1 MTPGELQW
9 EETYAFFSAE
19 ELKTAGYI
27 HVSVSNTSV
36 GSRFAQA
43 LPGGPAPRGSVFAT
57 AVRKRDEEAVQT
69 YLGASKR
76 NRDEM
81 RCKFMAEQR
90 NMGRGD
96 RESKIFQQID
106 SLHEQLRSLKAEKLG
121 VSIPMPKFRTGQSV
135 LQWWAPWM
143 KRAEVTPSTYNRG
156 NRPAWFSAE
165 VCSYKAYETIRYAGQ
180 ETTGNTYNVY

>member
-1 MTPGELQW
+1 MEVESYKQHQ
-9 EETYAFFSAE
+9 FF
-19 ELKTAGYI
+19 KQTI
-27 HVSVSNTSV
+27 D
-36 GSRFAQA
+36 RFAQA

-76 NRDEM
+76 KRDEM

-106 SLHEQLRSLKAEKLG
+106 SMHEQLRSLRAEKLG

>member
-1 MTPGELQW
+1 MDVESYYQDAL
-9 EETYAFFSAE
+9 
-19 ELKTAGYI
+19 
-27 HVSVSNTSV
+27 
-36 GSRFAQA
+36 AQA
-43 LPGGPAPRGSVFAT
+43 LPGEVPFRGSVFAS
-57 AVRKRDEEAVQT
+57 AVRMRDEEAGRT
-69 YLGASKR
+69 YVASSKR
-76 NRDEM
+76 KRDQM

-90 NMGRGD
+90 NMGQGD

-106 SLHEQLRSLKAEKLG
+106 SMHEQLRRFGAETLG

-135 LQWWAPWM
+135 LQWWAPGM
-143 KRAEVTPSTYNRG
+143 KRAEVAPSTYNRG